1 MKVIFFIFK
10 VCFGVSFCIFHFAA
24 TSVRKLPAY
33 NLLIF
38 LSFFA
43 IYHGEICF
51 AQALLTKY
59 SSIPVLVATA
69 IFSYMSGLMHFMQSL
84 LLFKAIKVTKI
95 ARQAMNF
102 GNSIMGKQDAN
113 IEGNEEIKN
122 ESVAYKKDKDDIVMD
137 PTQTVY

>member
-1 MKVIFFIFK
+1 M
-10 VCFGVSFCIFHFAA
+10 
-24 TSVRKLPAY
+24 PAY

-38 LSFFA
+38 SLFFYLSWK
-43 IYHGEICF
+43 ICF

-69 IFSYMSGLMHFMQSL
+69 IFSYMSGLMHFLQSV
-84 LLFKAIKVTKI
+84 LLFKAIKVTNI

>member
-1 MKVIFFIFK
+1 
-10 VCFGVSFCIFHFAA
+10 
-24 TSVRKLPAY
+24 
-33 NLLIF
+33 
-38 LSFFA
+38 
-43 IYHGEICF
+43 
-51 AQALLTKY
+51 
-59 SSIPVLVATA
+59 
-69 IFSYMSGLMHFMQSL
+69 MSGLMHFLQSV
-84 LLFKAIKVTKI
+84 LLFKAIKVTNI